1 MQNFG
6 GTNKEHYGML
16 WYFWSGQFGWDG
28 AVSNANT
35 MQTKLLQAPAT
46 SDIMKLGFGKRNIN
60 KKKLDHYLTGLHA
73 VSELF

>member
-1 MQNFG
+1 MQI
-6 GTNKEHYGML
+6 
-16 WYFWSGQFGWDG
+16 
-28 AVSNANT
+28 
-35 MQTKLLQAPAT
+35 KLLQAPAT